1 MADKTGSAGIRI
13 AISGQKSQPEST
25 DNAPPGSTPRARKGI
40 IEMRTMTLL
49 KITMFAVLFAVMLP
63 ATASLAQTEIPIN
76 YTWTAPT
83 TGTAVDHYLVEHSI
97 NGGQWTV
104 AGTTTENSF
113 TLNATTGQSHQIRVA
128 GVDSAD
134 RQGIFSVASDSYTPD
149 EGAPGKPG
157 KPILF

>member
-1 MADKTGSAGIRI
+1 MAGTRI

-25 DNAPPGSTPRARKGI
+25 DNAPPGFTPRARKRDVF
-40 IEMRTMTLL
+40 EMRTMTLL

-63 ATASLAQTEIPIN
+63 TASSLAQTEVPVN

-83 TGTAVDHYLVEHSI
+83 TGSAVDHYVVEHSI

-104 AGTTTENSF
+104 TGTTNENSF
-113 TLNATTGQSHQIRVA
+113 TLSATLGQSHQIRVA
-128 GVDSAD
+128 GVDASD
-134 RQGIFSVASDSYTPD
+134 RQGIFSVASDTYLPD
-149 EGAPGKPG
+149 GGAPGKPG